1 MSVVWAFVD
10 PAAPA
15 WLARVTAL
23 WSRLDPALSV
33 PDYFVKTTFVK
44 LGGRLAVAESGAVAL
59 LFPRGL
65 DGGRRM
71 FTLRMHGAGDMD
83 ALAALLA
90 PDQFIA
96 YDPTRPE
103 ALSYAATHTEVGGFA
118 VGAPARDELAAIR
131 TLHRAIWGGD
141 EAARYPDDLHSHEF
155 GPATSLVARRDGR
168 VVGFLLGFYRFGLPG
183 LASLGLPHQLD
194 LAVESQV
201 MGIVPEA
208 RRYGLAAILKREQAR
223 LALARGLDLIHWTTD
238 PLQFPNAVL
247 NFGKLRAVAGEHFP
261 SFYPFQNALNRVPAS
276 RLGLTWLPRS
286 AHGHMGLADAPVA
299 GERDLARFP
308 GCMLLNDGPTPRGDP
323 GEAPALALN
332 IPNDWTALQ
341 HDDVA
346 LASRWRT
353 TSDELLARYLGV
365 APGRYLVVDAAAE
378 SDRRYLVLQRFTPEL
393 LR

>member
-1 MSVVWAFVD
+1 VTVAWALLD
-10 PAAPA
+10 PDAPA
-15 WLARVTAL
+15 WPERVNAL
-23 WSRLDPALSV
+23 WSRLDPAVSV

-44 LGGRLAVAESGAVAL
+44 LGGRLAVTESGAVAL

-65 DGGRRM
+65 HGGRRVY
-71 FTLRMHGAGDMD
+71 TLRMHGHGDVD

-90 PDQFIA
+90 PDQLSA
-96 YDPTRPE
+96 YDPTRPA
-103 ALSYAATHTEVGGFA
+103 ALSYVATHTEVGGFD
-118 VGAPARDELAAIR
+118 VGAPAHDELAAIR

-141 EAARYPDDLHSHEF
+141 ETARYPDDLHSDEF

-168 VVGFLLGFYRFGLPG
+168 VVGFLLGFYRFGLPA
-183 LASLGLPHQLD
+183 LANLALPHQLD

-201 MGIVPEA
+201 MGIAPEA
-208 RRYGLAAILKREQAR
+208 RRYGLAATLKRAQAR
-223 LALARGLDLIHWTTD
+223 LVLARGLDLIHWTTD

-247 NFGKLRAVAGEHFP
+247 NFGKLRAVAGEHYP

-286 AHGHMGLADAPVA
+286 SWGRTGLADAPAA
-299 GERDLARFP
+299 GGGDLARFP
-308 GCMLLNDGPTPRGDP
+308 GCALLNDGPTPRGDP
-323 GEAPALALN
+323 DDAPYLALA
-332 IPNDWTALQ
+332 IPRDWTALQ

-346 LASRWRT
+346 LAAHWRT
-353 TSDELLARYLGV
+353 TSDELLARHLGV

-378 SDRRYLVLQRFTPEL
+378 GDRRYLVLQRFERGL